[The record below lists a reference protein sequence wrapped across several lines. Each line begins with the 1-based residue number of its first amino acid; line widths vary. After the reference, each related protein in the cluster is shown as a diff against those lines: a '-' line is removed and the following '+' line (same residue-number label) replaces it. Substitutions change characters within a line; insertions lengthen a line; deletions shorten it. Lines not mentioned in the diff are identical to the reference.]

1 MNSRKLIIPL
11 IIIIAVLSIALIGTV
26 ILVLTNK
33 SNNAA
38 QNQGVIDVNK
48 TQNVLNENTKNETNE
63 NTNLSN
69 ESQNSINNN
78 ETNTNTNTDTNTNT
92 NEVLPIGSQ
101 DDNNQIV
108 TPGTSEDDM
117 EKMLFNS
124 KFMSYFGDI
133 TGTQLAELIQLAR
146 EVSASSTSTQPH
158 SISFTSNNLQVIDGI
173 LATDVY
179 TISFG
184 YDGNGY
190 INTINIDKKM

>member
-1 MNSRKLIIPL
+1 MNSRKLIVPL
-11 IIIIAVLSIALIGTV
+11 IIIIAILSIALIGTV

-38 QNQGVIDVNK
+38 KNQGVIEANK
-48 TQNVLNENTKNETNE
+48 TQNVLNENTENEANE

-69 ESQNSINNN
+69 ESQNTINNN
-78 ETNTNTNTDTNTNT
+78 ETNTNANT

-101 DDNNQIV
+101 DNNNQIV
-108 TPGTSEDDM
+108 TPDTSEDDM

-133 TGTQLAELIQLAR
+133 TGTQLAELIQLAS

-173 LATDVY
+173 LETDVY

>member
-1 MNSRKLIIPL
+1 MNSRKIIVPL
-11 IIIIAVLSIALIGTV
+11 IIIIAILSIALIGTV

-38 QNQGVIDVNK
+38 KNQGVIDTNK
-48 TQNVLNENTKNETNE
+48 TQNVLNENTENEANE

-69 ESQNSINNN
+69 ESQNTINNN
-78 ETNTNTNTDTNTNT
+78 ETNTNTNT
-92 NEVLPIGSQ
+92 NEVLPIGPQ

-108 TPGTSEDDM
+108 TPDTSEDDM

-133 TGTQLAELIQLAR
+133 TGTQLAELIQLAG

-179 TISFG
+179 TILFG

>member
-1 MNSRKLIIPL
+1 MNSRKLIVPL
-11 IIIIAVLSIALIGTV
+11 IIIIAILSIALIGTV

-38 QNQGVIDVNK
+38 KNQGVIEANK
-48 TQNVLNENTKNETNE
+48 TQNVLNENTENEANE

-69 ESQNSINNN
+69 ESQNTINNN
-78 ETNTNTNTDTNTNT
+78 ETNTNANT

-101 DDNNQIV
+101 DNNNQIV
-108 TPGTSEDDM
+108 TQDTSEDDM

-133 TGTQLAELIQLAR
+133 TGTQLAELIQLAG
-146 EVSASSTSTQPH
+146 EVSSSSTSTQAH

-173 LATDVY
+173 LETDVY

>member
-1 MNSRKLIIPL
+1 MNSRKLIVPL
-11 IIIIAVLSIALIGTV
+11 IIIIAILSIALIGTV

-38 QNQGVIDVNK
+38 KNQGVIDANK
-48 TQNVLNENTKNETNE
+48 TQNVLNENTENEANE

-69 ESQNSINNN
+69 ESQNTINNN
-78 ETNTNTNTDTNTNT
+78 ETNTNTNT
-92 NEVLPIGSQ
+92 NEVLPIGPQ
-101 DDNNQIV
+101 DDNNQTV
-108 TPGTSEDDM
+108 TPGTDDM

-133 TGTQLAELIQLAR
+133 TGTQLAELIQLAG